1 MITCPYR
8 NYLHF
13 FNLILVFFF
22 LPLSIVSAWGK
33 DYYISSSLGSNQYDG
48 LSAEQPWK
56 TLDKIKNLTFK
67 DGDRLLL
74 KRGDVWSEDLAIV
87 GSGSEKGS
95 MEIAAYGE
103 GAKPVLNGAVVLS
116 GWTVL
121 YPGIFSLEYKGRC
134 EGLLSDGKPVKKAS
148 GPELRDGDWFYDGA
162 RIYFKPSQGQA
173 GDHLIECCSKL
184 GLRIY
189 SRNGISIHDLSIYG
203 HGGSGI
209 WVVNSSNLKINNCL
223 ITANAGHGIGIANR
237 PDKPGSPCHNIV
249 IQGNTVSWNA
259 NGIYLISEGGAA
271 GLQQIKIIRNLVEYN
286 DFNEVWRHQTKDGHG
301 LGVQNTSGSYFGEN
315 EIRYN
320 NTGAAFWT
328 QATRRSDYN
337 ILARNFVHY
346 NQHYGIAFGGE
357 GRDNMS
363 GNIIS
368 FNIISGNGSIASN
381 INVYDEG
388 FNGGLRINRSQS
400 LRNEFRNNTLARNDV
415 NIYLF
420 SLTDYAVIKNNI
432 SFSPKS
438 FHVLIKGGLEHNE
451 FADNLYYPDG
461 LGLFGMG
468 KERRLDFLTW
478 RTKTSQD
485 KGSLVADPLFTNASL
500 SSPEDF
506 RPVGMSP
513 AFRASRTSHL
523 PPAPKWLPASPGAAD
538 RSSIK
543 RPDEY
548 LGVDFFGRS
557 LGSGSFMGAIR
568 GPGQ

>member
-1 MITCPYR
+1 M
-8 NYLHF
+8 
-13 FNLILVFFF
+13 LILNGNYIKFFVKSFF
-22 LPLSIVSAWGK
+22 LPVFFILFSITLAWGT
-33 DYYISSSLGSNQYDG
+33 DYYVSSSKGSDLNNG
-48 LSAEQPWK
+48 LSAEQPLK
-56 TLDKIKNLTFK
+56 TLSKIKNLTLR
-67 DGDRLLL
+67 DGDRILL
-74 KRGDVWSEDLAIV
+74 KRGDVWREDLAIV

-103 GAKPVLNGAVVLS
+103 GAKPALNGAVVLS
-116 GWTVL
+116 GWTL
-121 YPGIFSLEYKGRC
+121 LHAGIFSLEYKGRC

-148 GPELRDGDWFYDGA
+148 GPELRDGEWFYDGA

-173 GDHLIECCSKL
+173 GDHLIECCSKV

-189 SRNGISIHDLSIYG
+189 SHNGVSIHDIAIYG

-209 WVVNSSNLKINNCL
+209 WVINSSHLQIRDCV

-237 PDKPGSPCHNIV
+237 PDKPGAPCSDIV

-271 GLQQIKIIRNLVEYN
+271 GLQQIKIIKNLVEYN
-286 DFNEVWRHQTKDGHG
+286 DFNEVWRHTTKDGHG

-315 EIRYN
+315 EFRYN
-320 NTGAAFWT
+320 HTGPCFWT
-328 QATRRSDYN
+328 QAERRSDNN
-337 ILARNFVHY
+337 ILTRNFIHHNKRSGV
-346 NQHYGIAFGGE
+346 AFGGE
-357 GRDNMS
+357 GRDNMA
-363 GNIIS
+363 GNTIS
-368 FNIISGNGSIASN
+368 FNIISDNGILRSG
-381 INVYDEG
+381 NVYDDG

-400 LRNEFRNNTLARNDV
+400 IRNEFRNNTLARNDV

-432 SFSPKS
+432 SFSPKY

-478 RTKTSQD
+478 RTKTGQD
-485 KGSLVADPLFTNASL
+485 KGSLVADPLLTNDSL
-500 SSPEDF
+500 GSPEDF
-506 RPVGMSP
+506 RPLRMSP

-548 LGVDFFGRS
+548 LGVDFFGQA
-557 LGSGSFMGAIR
+557 LGSQPFIGAIQ
-568 GPGQ
+568 GQR